1 MNDNILNKL
10 HFLKNSYLDQIAKD
24 YVKNVNETRDKMVK
38 DVSKFYHTLSE
49 NIKRTVLT
57 LLRI

>member
-38 DVSKFYHTLSE
+38 DVSRFYHTLS
-49 NIKRTVLT
+49 
-57 LLRI
+57 

>member
-38 DVSKFYHTLSE
+38 DVSKFYHTLS
-49 NIKRTVLT
+49 
-57 LLRI
+57 